1 MNYTEILP
9 TLEYSAKHSIV
20 LEAYSSLTYVPITK
34 TPGGP
39 VDKPR
44 SYTCLSHSFMGK
56 K

>member
-1 MNYTEILP
+1 NYSEILP

-20 LEAYSSLTYVPITK
+20 SEAYSSLTPITK

-44 SYTCLSHSFMGK
+44 SYTCLSRSFMGK